1 MSQVGARLLV
11 VSGPSGVGKG
21 TVVSRLRERRPDL
34 TVSVSAT
41 TRPPRPHE
49 RDGEHYHF
57 LSEEEFS
64 ARAEAGEFLEW
75 ANFGGHRYG
84 TLWSS
89 VADADGIVLLEIDVQ
104 GALQVRERVPGAR
117 LVFLRPPD
125 EETLVARLEGRGTDS
140 AARIAE
146 RVRIAHWELAQAEAF
161 DDVVVNDDLAAA
173 VDDVA
178 SILDA
183 IAPHLRT
190 EE

>member
-1 MSQVGARLLV
+1 MGARLLV

-21 TVVSRLRERRPDL
+21 TVVARLRAHRPEL
-34 TVSVSAT
+34 AVSVSAT

-57 LSEEEFS
+57 LSEEAFS
-64 ARAEAGEFLEW
+64 ARVEAGEFLEW
-75 ANFGGHRYG
+75 ATFGGHRYG
-84 TLWSS
+84 TPWSS
-89 VADADGIVLLEIDVQ
+89 VADADGVVLLEIDVQ

-125 EETLVARLEGRGTDS
+125 EATLVARLEGRGTD
-140 AARIAE
+140 APERIAE
-146 RVRIAHWELAQAEAF
+146 RVRIARWELAQSEAF

-173 VDDVA
+173 VDEVA

-183 IAPHLRT
+183 IAGSHAK
-190 EE
+190 E